1 MLMSCVAQT
10 TLGDKAL
17 RMPELVEPPRHRA
30 IDDIAGLAVGALV
43 VSLGLF
49 ILRSGGLV
57 TGGTAGLSLLLGYV
71 FPVPFGIIFVVVNLP
86 FFALAARG
94 KAWRFVVRSLVSI
107 GLVSLLTSL
116 HASTAGFGQIE
127 LHPLYAAVLGNV
139 ICGVGLLI
147 LFRHNSSLGGFT
159 VVALVVQ
166 DRFGIRAA
174 YVLLGLDLLVVLAS
188 LTVIDPLL
196 VLISALGAGVMS
208 VIIMLNHRPGRYRAA

>member
-94 KAWRFVVRSLVSI
+94 K
-107 GLVSLLTSL
+107 G
-116 HASTAGFGQIE
+116 
-127 LHPLYAAVLGNV
+127 
-139 ICGVGLLI
+139 
-147 LFRHNSSLGGFT
+147 
-159 VVALVVQ
+159 
-166 DRFGIRAA
+166 
-174 YVLLGLDLLVVLAS
+174 
-188 LTVIDPLL
+188 
-196 VLISALGAGVMS
+196 
-208 VIIMLNHRPGRYRAA
+208 